1 MPNAR
6 PACHRYSALA
16 LGLVLAT
23 GLSQDADAAKK
34 KAQPAVTACTDFYT
48 FTNKDW
54 LAANV
59 IVQGT
64 GAVSALGQLRDLAQ
78 QQQRDLLDSAMQ
90 APENH
95 VQKLL
100 GDFWASGLDVAAVE
114 ADGAQPI
121 APLLSR
127 IDSIR
132 RDKDIPPAI
141 AALHQVGIPV
151 LFQFTPDV
159 DLADLDRHIGYF
171 TQGGLGLTDPTY
183 YTRADP
189 DTQAL
194 LGRYKDYVEK
204 ILVLTG
210 TPPPQISA
218 GGAPLV
224 APGRHPGVFPVHA
237 RRGPVR
243 PGPPHRLL
251 HPGRTRPDRS
261 HLLHPRRSRH
271 PGPARPLQ
279 GLRGEDPGAHR
290 HPGRQGRGAGAEGD
304 RHRDAHRQCL
314 QADVADA
321 RPAQQLRA
329 GRVGHARQVVP
340 APAAR

>member
-127 IDSIR
+127 IDRIR

-141 AALHQVGIPV
+141 AARSEEHTSELQS
-151 LFQFTPDV
+151 LM
-159 DLADLDRHIGYF
+159 
-171 TQGGLGLTDPTY
+171 LTSF
-183 YTRADP
+183 A
-189 DTQAL
+189 A
-194 LGRYKDYVEK
+194 
-204 ILVLTG
+204 
-210 TPPPQISA
+210 
-218 GGAPLV
+218 
-224 APGRHPGVFPVHA
+224 F
-237 RRGPVR
+237 
-243 PGPPHRLL
+243 
-251 HPGRTRPDRS
+251 
-261 HLLHPRRSRH
+261 
-271 PGPARPLQ
+271 
-279 GLRGEDPGAHR
+279 
-290 HPGRQGRGAGAEGD
+290 
-304 RHRDAHRQCL
+304 CL
-314 QADVADA
+314 KTE
-321 RPAQQLRA
+321 R
-329 GRVGHARQVVP
+329 
-340 APAAR
+340 